1 MSGKVA
7 ISTAKVAVIT
17 AAGRGI
23 GAAVAQRLSRDGWRV
38 AVMSP
43 SGNAEKLAATLPEA
57 LGVTGSVTELAD
69 IERLVAATLAKWG
82 RIDALVNNAGHPPK
96 APLFDLTDAQWHA
109 GFDMVML
116 SAIRALRCVLPTF
129 QARKSG
135 AVVNLSSYAA
145 LEPEGDFPATTLR
158 AALGA
163 WTKLAADTLA
173 PQGIRVNA
181 VLPGFVDSLP
191 EKEVRRARIP
201 LGRYAH
207 APEIAAAVAYLLSDD
222 ASYVTGQSLRVDG
235 GLTRH
240 V

>member
-1 MSGKVA
+1 MKAA
-7 ISTAKVAVIT
+7 IVT

-23 GAAVAQRLSRDGWRV
+23 GAAVARRLSADGWRV

-43 SGNAEKLAATLPEA
+43 SGNAEKLAAELPDA
-57 LGVTGSVTELAD
+57 LGVTGSVTEPAD
-69 IERLVAATLAKWG
+69 LERLVQGALEKFG

-96 APLFDLTDAQWHA
+96 APLFDLTDVQWHA

-116 SAIRALRCVLPTF
+116 SAIRALRLVLPGMKA
-129 QARKSG
+129 QGAG

-145 LEPEGDFPATTLR
+145 LEPESDFPATTLR

-163 WTKLAADTLA
+163 WTKLAADELA
-173 PQGIRVNA
+173 PSGIRVNA

-191 EKEVRRARIP
+191 EKESRRARIP
-201 LGRYAH
+201 LGRYAR
-207 APEIAAAVAYLLSDD
+207 AEEIAAAVAWLVSEQ

>member
-1 MSGKVA
+1 MKAA
-7 ISTAKVAVIT
+7 IIT

-23 GAAVAQRLSRDGWRV
+23 GAAVARRLSADGWRV

-43 SGNAEKLAATLPEA
+43 SGNAEKLAADLPDA
-57 LGVTGSVTELAD
+57 LGVTGSVTEPAD
-69 IERLVAATLAKWG
+69 LERLVQGALEKFG

-116 SAIRALRCVLPTF
+116 SAIRALRLVLPGMKA
-129 QARKSG
+129 QGAG

-145 LEPEGDFPATTLR
+145 LEPESDFPATTLR

-163 WTKLAADTLA
+163 WTKLAADELA
-173 PQGIRVNA
+173 PAGIRVNA

-191 EKEVRRARIP
+191 EKEARRARIP
-201 LGRYAH
+201 LGRYAR
-207 APEIAAAVAYLLSDD
+207 AEEIAAAVAWLVSDQ

>member
-1 MSGKVA
+1 MKTA
-7 ISTAKVAVIT
+7 IIT

-23 GAAVAQRLSRDGWRV
+23 GAAVARRLSADGFRV

-43 SGNAEKLAATLPEA
+43 SDNAEKLAAELPDA
-57 LGVTGSVTELAD
+57 LGVTGSVTEPAD
-69 IERLVAATLAKWG
+69 LERLVQGTLDRFG

-116 SAIRALRCVLPTF
+116 SAIRALRLVLPGMK
-129 QARKSG
+129 AAG
-135 AVVNLSSYAA
+135 AGSVVNLSSYAA
-145 LEPEGDFPATTLR
+145 LEPESDFPATTLR

-163 WTKLAADTLA
+163 WTKLAADELA
-173 PQGIRVNA
+173 PAGIRVNA

-191 EKEVRRARIP
+191 EKEARRARIP
-201 LGRYAH
+201 LGRYAR
-207 APEIAAAVAYLLSDD
+207 AEEIAAAVAWLVSDQ

>member
-1 MSGKVA
+1 MTKVA
-7 ISTAKVAVIT
+7 IIT

-23 GAAVAQRLSRDGWRV
+23 GAAVARKLSADGFAV

-43 SGNAEKLAATLPEA
+43 SGNAEKLAAELPNA
-57 LGVTGSVTELAD
+57 LGVTGSVTEVAD
-69 IERLVAATLAKWG
+69 IERLVRETLAKFG

-116 SAIRALRCVLPTF
+116 SAIRALRCALPTF
-129 QARKSG
+129 IAQGSG
-135 AVVNLSSYAA
+135 SVVNLSSYAA

-158 AALGA
+158 AGLGA

-191 EKEVRRARIP
+191 EKEARRARIP
-201 LGRYAH
+201 LGRYAR
-207 APEIAAAVAYLLSDD
+207 AEEIANAVAWLVSDS

-235 GLTRH
+235 GLTKH
-240 V
+240 I

>member
-1 MSGKVA
+1 MKTA
-7 ISTAKVAVIT
+7 IIT

-23 GAAVAQRLSRDGWRV
+23 GAAVARRLAADGFRV

-43 SGNAEKLAATLPEA
+43 SGNAEKLAAELPDA
-57 LGVTGSVTELAD
+57 LGVTGSVTEPADLA
-69 IERLVAATLAKWG
+69 RLVDGALQKFG

-96 APLFDLTDAQWHA
+96 APLFDLTDVQWHA

-116 SAIRALRCVLPTF
+116 SAIRALRLVLPGMKA
-129 QARKSG
+129 QGAG

-145 LEPEGDFPATTLR
+145 LEPEADFPATTLR

-163 WTKLAADTLA
+163 WTKLAADELA
-173 PQGIRVNA
+173 PSGIRVNA

-191 EKEVRRARIP
+191 EKESRRARIP
-201 LGRYAH
+201 LGRYAR
-207 APEIAAAVAYLLSDD
+207 AEEIAAAVAWLVSEQ

>member
-1 MSGKVA
+1 MKTA
-7 ISTAKVAVIT
+7 IIT

-23 GAAVAQRLSRDGWRV
+23 GAAVARRLSADGFRV

-43 SGNAEKLAATLPEA
+43 SGNAEKLAAELPDA
-57 LGVTGSVTELAD
+57 LGVTGSVTEPAD
-69 IERLVAATLAKWG
+69 LQRLVDGTLKKFG

-96 APLFDLTDAQWHA
+96 APLFDLTDDQWHA

-116 SAIRALRCVLPTF
+116 SAIRALRLVLPGMKA
-129 QARKSG
+129 QG
-135 AVVNLSSYAA
+135 AGSVVNLSSYAA
-145 LEPEGDFPATTLR
+145 LEPESDFPATTLR

-163 WTKLAADTLA
+163 WTKLAADELA
-173 PQGIRVNA
+173 PAGIRVNA

-191 EKEVRRARIP
+191 EKEARRARIP
-201 LGRYAH
+201 LGRYAR
-207 APEIAAAVAYLLSDD
+207 AEEIAAAVAWLVSDQ

>member
-1 MSGKVA
+1 VKTA
-7 ISTAKVAVIT
+7 IIT

-23 GAAVAQRLSRDGWRV
+23 GAAVARRLSADGFRI

-43 SGNAEKLAATLPEA
+43 SGNAEKLAAELPDA
-57 LGVTGSVTELAD
+57 LGVTGSVTEPAD
-69 IERLVAATLAKWG
+69 LQRLVDGALQKFG

-116 SAIRALRCVLPTF
+116 SAIRALRLVLPGMKA
-129 QARKSG
+129 QGSG

-145 LEPEGDFPATTLR
+145 LEPESDFPATTLR

-163 WTKLAADTLA
+163 WTKLAADELA
-173 PQGIRVNA
+173 PAGIRVNA

-191 EKEVRRARIP
+191 EKEARRARIP
-201 LGRYAH
+201 LGRYAR
-207 APEIAAAVAYLLSDD
+207 AEEIAAAVAWLVSDQ

>member
-1 MSGKVA
+1 MKGTPRVA
-7 ISTAKVAVIT
+7 IVT

-23 GAAVAQRLSRDGWRV
+23 GAAVAQRLAGDGWKV

-43 SGNAEKLAATLPEA
+43 SGAAETLAATLPDA
-57 LGVTGSVTELAD
+57 LGVTGSVTEPAD
-69 IERLVAATLAKWG
+69 LERLVGGTLERFG

-96 APLFDLTDAQWHA
+96 APLLDLSDAQWHA

-116 SAIRALRCVLPTF
+116 SAIRALRLVLPAMRA
-129 QARKSG
+129 QGSG
-135 AVVNLSSYAA
+135 SVVNLSSYAA
-145 LEPEGDFPATTLR
+145 LEPEADFPATTLR

-163 WTKLAADTLA
+163 WTKLAADELA
-173 PQGIRVNA
+173 PAGIRVNA

-191 EKEVRRARIP
+191 EKESRRARIP
-201 LGRYAH
+201 MGRYAR
-207 APEIAAAVAYLLSDD
+207 AEEIAAAVAYLLSDQ

>member
-1 MSGKVA
+1 MKTA
-7 ISTAKVAVIT
+7 IIT

-23 GAAVAQRLSRDGWRV
+23 GAAVAQRLSADGWRV

-57 LGVTGSVTELAD
+57 LGVTGSVTEPAD
-69 IERLVAATLAKWG
+69 LERLVQGALDRFG
-82 RIDALVNNAGHPPK
+82 RIDALVNSAGHPPK

-109 GFDMVML
+109 GFDMTML
-116 SAIRALRCVLPTF
+116 SAIRALRLVLPGMRA
-129 QARKSG
+129 QGSG

-145 LEPEGDFPATTLR
+145 LEPEADFPATTLR

-163 WTKLAADTLA
+163 WTKLAADELA
-173 PQGIRVNA
+173 PAGIRVNA

-191 EKEVRRARIP
+191 EKATRRARIP
-201 LGRYAH
+201 LGRYAKV
-207 APEIAAAVAYLLSDD
+207 AEIAAAVAWLVSPE

>member
-1 MSGKVA
+1 MKTA
-7 ISTAKVAVIT
+7 IIT

-23 GAAVAQRLSRDGWRV
+23 GAAVARRLSADGFRV

-43 SGNAEKLAATLPEA
+43 SGNAEKLAAELPDA
-57 LGVTGSVTELAD
+57 LGVTGSVTEPAD
-69 IERLVAATLAKWG
+69 LQRLVDGTLQKFG

-116 SAIRALRCVLPTF
+116 SAIRALRLVLPGMKAAGT
-129 QARKSG
+129 G

-145 LEPEGDFPATTLR
+145 LEPESDFPATTLR

-163 WTKLAADTLA
+163 WTKLAADELA
-173 PQGIRVNA
+173 PAGIRVNA

-191 EKEVRRARIP
+191 EKEARRARIP
-201 LGRYAH
+201 MGRYAR
-207 APEIAAAVAYLLSDD
+207 AEEIAAAVAWLVSPE

>member
-1 MSGKVA
+1 MKTA
-7 ISTAKVAVIT
+7 IIT

-23 GAAVAQRLSRDGWRV
+23 GAAVARRLSADGFRV

-43 SGNAEKLAATLPEA
+43 SGNAEKLAAALPDA
-57 LGVTGSVTELAD
+57 LGVTGSVTEPAD
-69 IERLVAATLAKWG
+69 LERLVQATLDRFG

-116 SAIRALRCVLPTF
+116 SAIRALRLVLPGMK
-129 QARKSG
+129 AAG
-135 AVVNLSSYAA
+135 AGSVVNLSSYAA
-145 LEPEGDFPATTLR
+145 LEPESDFPATTLR

-163 WTKLAADTLA
+163 WTKLAADELA
-173 PQGIRVNA
+173 PAGIRVNA

-191 EKEVRRARIP
+191 EKETRRARIP
-201 LGRYAH
+201 LGRYAR
-207 APEIAAAVAYLLSDD
+207 AEEIAAAVAWLVSDQ

>member
-1 MSGKVA
+1 MKTA
-7 ISTAKVAVIT
+7 IIT

-23 GAAVAQRLSRDGWRV
+23 GAAVARRLSADGFRV

-43 SGNAEKLAATLPEA
+43 SGNAEKLAAELPDA
-57 LGVTGSVTELAD
+57 LGVTGSVTEPAD
-69 IERLVAATLAKWG
+69 LERLVQGALQKFG

-96 APLFDLTDAQWHA
+96 APLFDLTDTQWHA

-116 SAIRALRCVLPTF
+116 SAIRALRLVLPGMKA
-129 QARKSG
+129 QGAG

-145 LEPEGDFPATTLR
+145 LEPESDFPATTLR

-163 WTKLAADTLA
+163 WTKLAADELA
-173 PQGIRVNA
+173 PAGIRVNA

-191 EKEVRRARIP
+191 EKEARRARIP
-201 LGRYAH
+201 LGRYAR
-207 APEIAAAVAYLLSDD
+207 AEEIAAAVAWLVSDQ